1 LRERGGGEIMIL
13 VYTWMLSA
21 WEWLGVKAEQV
32 LPARAQRLLLN
43 SEGGID
49 SPMAWIIG
57 IAVIGG
63 VTAILVTT
71 VLIPAL
77 STSSTATNN
86 AISSIP

>member
-1 LRERGGGEIMIL
+1 MIL
-13 VYTWMLSA
+13 AYTWIASA
-21 WEWLGVKAEQV
+21 LGWLGDTVERV

-49 SPMAWIIG
+49 STLAWLIG

-63 VTAILVTT
+63 VAALV
-71 VLIPAL
+71 VIPMIT
-77 STSSTATNN
+77 STGHAANTATAN